1 MAGIIRPPRLNHSVP
16 AILPCPTPLPYT
28 PVPALPR
35 SAPPHS
41 TQHPCLMCTTHC
53 APSTLPCPTPNT
65 QTVRPTHFAIYTLSC
80 PALPCPALPCPV
92 LLCPTLPCPA
102 LPCAALPCPAL
113 CCAALPCAALFCP
126 ALRCPGLACLAL
138 RCAAL
143 PCAALPCAALPSPA
157 LPWPAAED
165 EVVVREVYPAFDTQ
179 TEVTF
184 QLIWAPAGYSGSDPV
199 FVSDES
205 KGFKPLAQVVMDLPY
220 NTQVSRVGAW
230 HSTLGEEG
238 GVLYLT
244 LVKVQYT
251 GTMRS
256 GTLG

>member
-92 LLCPTLPCPA
+92 LLCPTLPCP
-102 LPCAALPCPAL
+102 
-113 CCAALPCAALFCP
+113 
-126 ALRCPGLACLAL
+126 
-138 RCAAL
+138 AL